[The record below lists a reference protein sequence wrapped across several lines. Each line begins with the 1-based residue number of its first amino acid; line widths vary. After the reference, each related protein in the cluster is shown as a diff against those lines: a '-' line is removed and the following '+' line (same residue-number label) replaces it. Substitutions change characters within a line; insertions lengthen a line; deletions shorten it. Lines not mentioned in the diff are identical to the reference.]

1 MYYRN
6 ILPITGIFSVIA
18 MTLYYLIGGG
28 VLTDGIGVVMV
39 SLVISGIS
47 PQLKG
52 DLSSL
57 LQDQQPILP
66 T

>member
-1 MYYRN
+1 
-6 ILPITGIFSVIA
+6 

-52 DLSSL
+52 DLSSQ
-57 LQDQQPILP
+57 LQNQQPILP